1 MLTVVKVG
9 GAVAGAPEELAE
21 LARAVVRLPGAR
33 VVVHGGGAEISA
45 WQERLGLPVVRKDG
59 LRVTTPETMQVT
71 AMVLSG
77 WVNKRVVAALI
88 SAGQPAVGLSG
99 EDGALLAAARK
110 DGGRLGE
117 VGEIEAVEPRP
128 LRALLDAGMLPVV
141 SPVSRGPGGVPLN
154 VNADEA
160 AIALAVGLAAD
171 RLLLV
176 SDVPGVL
183 VDGAPLERITA
194 ADAAALLE
202 REVVKGGM
210 AVKVKQALEAA
221 RAGVEVRIGDG
232 ALLTDAQAGTRVV
245 PPPEA
250 VRGADA
256 RRGSAEAVS

>member
-1 MLTVVKVG
+1 LLTIVKVG
-9 GAVAGAPEELAE
+9 GAVAGAPEELAA
-21 LARAVVRLPGAR
+21 LASAVAALPGAR
-33 VVVHGGGAEISA
+33 VVVHGGGAEITA

-88 SAGQPAVGLSG
+88 GAGELAVGLSG
-99 EDGALLAAARK
+99 EDGALLCAVRK

-117 VGEIEAVEPRP
+117 VGEIDRVEPRA
-128 LRALLDAGMLPVV
+128 LRALLDGGMLPVV
-141 SPVSRGPGGVPLN
+141 SPVSRGPDGVPLN

-183 VDGAPLERITA
+183 VDGAPLERIGA
-194 ADAAALLE
+194 DDAAGLLD
-202 REVVKGGM
+202 REIVKGGM

-232 ALLTDAQAGTRVV
+232 ALLTDPKAGTRVV
-245 PPPEA
+245 PPA
-250 VRGADA
+250 KAGRT
-256 RRGSAEAVS
+256 AEAVS

>member
-9 GAVAGAPEELAE
+9 GAVAGAPEELAA
-21 LARAVVRLPGAR
+21 LAAAVAALPGAR
-33 VVVHGGGAEISA
+33 VVVHGGGAEITA
-45 WQERLGLPVVRKDG
+45 WQERLGLEVVRKDG

-88 SAGQPAVGLSG
+88 GAGELAVGLSG
-99 EDGALLAAARK
+99 EDGGLLRAVRK

-117 VGEIEAVEPRP
+117 VGEISDVDARAA
-128 LRALLDAGMLPVV
+128 RALLDAGMLPVV
-141 SPVSRGPGGVPLN
+141 SPVSRGPAGVPLN

-160 AIALAVGLAAD
+160 AIALAVGLGAD

-194 ADAAALLE
+194 DGAADLLR
-202 REVVKGGM
+202 REIVKGGM
-210 AVKVKQALEAA
+210 AVKVNQALAAA

-232 ALLTDAQAGTRVV
+232 ALLTDAAAGTRVV
-245 PPPEA
+245 PAGAAEV
-250 VRGADA
+250 VR
-256 RRGSAEAVS
+256 

>member
-1 MLTVVKVG
+1 VLTVVKVG
-9 GAVAGAPEELAE
+9 GAVAGAPPELAA
-21 LARAVVRLPGAR
+21 LASAVAALPGAR
-33 VVVHGGGAEISA
+33 VVVHGGGTEITA
-45 WQERLGLPVVRKDG
+45 WQERLGLPVVRREG

-88 SAGQPAVGLSG
+88 GAGELAVGLSG
-99 EDGALLAAARK
+99 EDGGLLRAERK

-117 VGEIEAVEPRP
+117 VGEIADVDPRP

-141 SPVSRGPGGVPLN
+141 SPVSRGPAGAPLN

-160 AIALAVGLAAD
+160 AIALAVGLKAD

-183 VDGAPLERITA
+183 VDGAPLEQVTAEGA
-194 ADAAALLE
+194 ADLL
-202 REVVKGGM
+202 RRGVVQGGM

-221 RAGVEVRIGDG
+221 RAGVEVRIGDN
-232 ALLTDAQAGTRVV
+232 ALLTGGGAGTRVV
-245 PPPEA
+245 PA
-250 VRGADA
+250 NA
-256 RRGSAEAVS
+256 AEAVS